1 MKQYAIMGAA
11 NPHAG
16 PDDWTVYAVLPDM
29 EQFQSDKW
37 TGYVA
42 AYSASKD
49 EHVTWA
55 LSIPAT
61 ADPADPAGWEFYWG
75 HYMRTEGQ
83 ALTDLVARARQFNR
97 WE

>member
-1 MKQYAIMGAA
+1 MVILRCNAQGCHGQLSVRHGRETIMKQYAIMGAA

-42 AYSASKD
+42 AYSARKD

-55 LSIPAT
+55 LSIPAN
-61 ADPADPAGWEFYWG
+61 ANPSDPAGWEFNWG
-75 HYMRTEGQ
+75 
-83 ALTDLVARARQFNR
+83 
-97 WE
+97 